1 MGVRDLVSKLLKK
14 DINKR
19 LSAKEALNHPWFEKF
34 GGRSLFCN
42 FKKEDVEPYI
52 NNLFNYSFNSKIQ
65 QLVIAF
71 LVHNLPSSESSVII
85 LKLFRYFDKSGN
97 CKLTKDELREG
108 LYEYRDKEQV
118 DNYVENLFI
127 LLDGDNN
134 GYIEYE
140 EFLRACID
148 KKDILKKSYLK
159 YAFKFLDQDRTETLT
174 TQKIIKAFVMK
185 PNLILEAVFNKTLN
199 NVDKDGDGIIN
210 YQEFEELML
219 NCMK

>member
-1 MGVRDLVSKLLKK
+1 M
-14 DINKR
+14 
-19 LSAKEALNHPWFEKF
+19 NHPWFEKF

>member
-1 MGVRDLVSKLLKK
+1 MKNSD
-14 DINKR
+14 
-19 LSAKEALNHPWFEKF
+19 
-34 GGRSLFCN
+34 

-118 DNYVENLFI
+118 DNYVLN
-127 LLDGDNN
+127 
-134 GYIEYE
+134 
-140 EFLRACID
+140 
-148 KKDILKKSYLK
+148 
-159 YAFKFLDQDRTETLT
+159 
-174 TQKIIKAFVMK
+174 MK
-185 PNLILEAVFNKTLN
+185 NF
-199 NVDKDGDGIIN
+199 
-210 YQEFEELML
+210 
-219 NCMK
+219 